1 MIQRGTILNRSIS
14 RLTRWF
20 GGMPENSYDTPTR
33 KSPSPSPA
41 GESEFPNIQAGRY
54 KFICVIGSGG
64 AGTVYKAHDTSLD
77 KIVAIKKLHSAS
89 QDQAIRFQREARL
102 AGSLKHENVMSAI
115 DFGISDRNEPY
126 LVLDYVNGESLATLI
141 KRVGRLPVIDALP
154 ILIQIADGLDHAHKN
169 GVIHRDIKPSNVIL
183 VETGDDIAEDDQSS
197 ESAEERIAKI
207 VDFGLSKS
215 VHDDQSITA
224 AGIGTPKYMSPEHA
238 RAREIDERS
247 DVYSFG
253 CLMFETLTGSVPFKA
268 ASAVETINMH
278 LNAQPPTLQS
288 YGIDCSEG
296 LEKLVATCLQKEPDS
311 RYQSFAR
318 IADLLIHELEQLHQR
333 LAGNESD
340 TEESGRGHAL
350 ESDRGSPASTPLS
363 RKFMNV
369 VAISAIVVLSG
380 LILMVIPILL
390 APNES
395 DQKTANESTQDKRK
409 KDPKPDETSRYA
421 IAVGDSEARILG
433 SELTRNGDGRATLFC
448 TDGATDKDLEDYFK
462 KNPKKKITSF
472 DLSDSAVTSHGFD
485 LLAKNT
491 KLDSLEYCNQPL
503 NAETISN
510 VIRLQHLA
518 GLKVG
523 NTTNIAPESLVN
535 LSKLHDLRVLG
546 VVRTPLNESALKA
559 ISQIKS
565 VRALE
570 LTGCTGLDSN
580 ALKHLLRLPELDYVI
595 LDGTDVTD
603 QALAVLIKH
612 PTLTNFSLKWTGVSD
627 AFVDQLQ
634 TMPTLLVLDVR
645 HAKNVTPQAIGRLLL
660 SCKKKGRKIPVV
672 QLVEEKPAIL
682 PDDTPITPKHF

>member
-1 MIQRGTILNRSIS
+1 
-14 RLTRWF
+14 
-20 GGMPENSYDTPTR
+20 MPENSYDTPTR
-33 KSPSPSPA
+33 KSPLPSPA

-183 VETGDDIAEDDQSS
+183 VETGDDTAEDDQSS
-197 ESAEERIAKI
+197 EHQSAEERIAKI

-215 VHDDQSITA
+215 VHDDQSITE

-238 RAREIDERS
+238 HAREIDERS

-268 ASAVETINMH
+268 ASAVETIHMH

-296 LEKLVATCLQKEPDS
+296 LEKLVATCLQKEPGS

-318 IADLLIHELEQLHQR
+318 IADLLVHEFEQLHQS
-333 LAGNESD
+333 LASNESD
-340 TEESGRGHAL
+340 SEELERGDASERDH
-350 ESDRGSPASTPLS
+350 ESPASTPLS

-369 VAISAIVVLSG
+369 AAISAIVVLSG
-380 LILMVIPILL
+380 LILMAIPILL

-395 DQKTANESTQDKRK
+395 DQKTANESIRDKRK

-421 IAVGDSEARILG
+421 IAVGDSKARILG
-433 SELTRNGDGRATLFC
+433 SELSGNGDGRATLFC
-448 TDGATDKDLEDYFK
+448 VDGVTDNDIEFYFK
-462 KNPKKKITSF
+462 NNPKKKVTSF

-485 LLAKNT
+485 LLAKYT
-491 KLDSLEYCNQPL
+491 KLDSLEYCDKPL

-523 NTTNIAPESLVN
+523 NTTDIAPESLVN

-612 PTLTNFSLKWTGVSD
+612 PRLTNFSLKWTGVSD

-634 TMPTLLVLDVR
+634 NMPTLLALDVR